1 MINFIINWSDNR
13 FKTLAT
19 ENRRSS
25 YGVISGIIGLGSN
38 LLLAIMKLLIGLFS
52 GSVSIMADALNS
64 VTDTFSSILT
74 LVGFKIAAKDPD
86 QNHPYGHQRFEYIS
100 GLFISIL
107 LLFVGLQFL
116 QSSIQKIFHPQSIKL
131 SALVFLILGGSIIIK
146 LWQHRFYQKVGQHID
161 SETLIA
167 TAKDSLMDVLT
178 TTAILISG
186 LIYQI
191 WHWNIDGW
199 VGGFVAIYISI
210 SGLLMLRDFVNELMG
225 KRPSAHA
232 IGLMTSALE
241 RYPEILGFH
250 DLTIHSYGPNR
261 IFATVDVEMDS
272 HQSLDQAHEVI
283 EAVEHYFKTEL
294 AVTLDCHIDAID
306 LKNHHY
312 HEIYQ
317 AITRIIRAYD
327 LGLHTHDFHV
337 AQKTGGEEVQFDIVV
352 PEDLQIPDGVLLK
365 HVTRDL
371 KAEFPELAVAINFD
385 HHYVGKDK
393 RIDADRSM

>member
-1 MINFIINWSDNR
+1 MINLIIHWSDDR
-13 FKTLAT
+13 FKSLKI
-19 ENRRSS
+19 ENKRAS
-25 YGVISGIIGLGSN
+25 YGIVSGVVGLASNII
-38 LLLAIMKLLIGLFS
+38 LAAMKLVIGLFS

-86 QNHPYGHQRFEYIS
+86 QGHPYGHQRFEYIS

-107 LLFVGLQFL
+107 LLFVGVQFFKDSL
-116 QSSIQKIFHPQSIKL
+116 QKIIAPQSLKL
-131 SALVFLILGGSIIIK
+131 SRLVFIVLGLSILIK
-146 LWQHRFYQKVGQHID
+146 LWQHRFYQKIGQHID

-178 TTAILISG
+178 TTAILLSG
-186 LIYQI
+186 AIYQI
-191 WHWNIDGW
+191 WHLNIDGW
-199 VGGFVAIYISI
+199 VGCFVAIYITI

-225 KRPSAHA
+225 KRPSAQV
-232 IGLMTSALE
+232 IDLMAAALE

-250 DLTIHSYGPNR
+250 DLMIHSYGPNR
-261 IFATVDVEMDS
+261 TFATVDVEMDS
-272 HQSLDQAHEVI
+272 HQSLNQAHEVI

-317 AITRIIRAYD
+317 AITRIIRSYD
-327 LGLHTHDFHV
+327 LDLHTHDFHV
-337 AQKTGGEEVQFDIVV
+337 ERDQNGEEVQFDVVV
-352 PEDLQIPDGVLLK
+352 PENLKIGDALLLK
-365 HVTRDL
+365 QVTRDL
-371 KAEFPELAVAINFD
+371 KNEFPALSVAINFD